1 MQSRG
6 AGMLCGE
13 CGEVPDVP
21 EGVYDR
27 TLHLPYMLVVPVPR
41 FGVDRLADA
50 SQHAQA
56 AQVVALHMVGTE
68 AAEKADGSRGRVE
81 LGQLVLL
88 DGLPVA
94 RRSGVDWRGFENG
107 GGHAVS

>member
-13 CGEVPDVP
+13 CGEAPDVP
-21 EGVYDR
+21 EGVHDR

-50 SQHAQA
+50 SQNAQA

-68 AAEKADGSRGRVE
+68 AAEQADGSRGRVE

-88 DGLPVA
+88 DGLPE
-94 RRSGVDWRGFENG
+94 REGVG
-107 GGHAVS
+107 